1 MIFRE
6 IPQAAGITGILT
18 AAGLGSSEVHEWFHT
33 RRDELV
39 GLTPA
44 LALMTIVAPPN
55 IGRIVLS
62 LAQADALELRNHG
75 RLVLGPFDLPRG
87 WEGTD

>member
-1 MIFRE
+1 MMFRE

-18 AAGLGSSEVHEWFHT
+18 AAGLCSGEVHEWFHT

-55 IGRIVLS
+55 IARTVLA

-75 RLVLGPFDLPRG
+75 RLVLGPFDLPAG

>member
-1 MIFRE
+1 MTLNE
-6 IPQAAGITGILT
+6 VPQAAGITGMLT
-18 AAGLGSSEVHEWFHT
+18 AAGLCSSEVHDWFHT
-33 RRDELV
+33 RRDELA

-44 LALMTIVAPPN
+44 LVLITIIGPNAPK
-55 IGRIVLS
+55 RVLA

-75 RLVLGPFDLPRG
+75 RLELGPFDLPAG